1 MQNEQADQTIVFS
14 GPEAVNAYRMLAL
27 RSALS
32 LESKGL
38 KMSRGI
44 SALKIVR
51 QEFGIKARTS
61 AKALPEYE
69 QYLRS
74 IGMIS

>member
-1 MQNEQADQTIVFS
+1 MDGLIVCS
-14 GPEAVNAYRMLAL
+14 GPEEVRRYRMLAL
-27 RSALS
+27 RAGLK
-32 LESKGL
+32 LESAGL
-38 KMSRGI
+38 KMSRGM
-44 SALKIVR
+44 SALQIVR
-51 QEFGIKARTS
+51 REFGIKARTS

>member
-1 MQNEQADQTIVFS
+1 
-14 GPEAVNAYRMLAL
+14 MLAL
-27 RSALS
+27 RAGLK
-32 LESKGL
+32 LESAGL
-38 KMSRGI
+38 KMSRGM

-51 QEFGIKARTS
+51 SEFGIKARTS

>member
-1 MQNEQADQTIVFS
+1 
-14 GPEAVNAYRMLAL
+14 MLAL
-27 RSALS
+27 RAGLK
-32 LESKGL
+32 LESAGL
-38 KMSRGI
+38 KMSRGM

-51 QEFGIKARTS
+51 REFGIKARTS